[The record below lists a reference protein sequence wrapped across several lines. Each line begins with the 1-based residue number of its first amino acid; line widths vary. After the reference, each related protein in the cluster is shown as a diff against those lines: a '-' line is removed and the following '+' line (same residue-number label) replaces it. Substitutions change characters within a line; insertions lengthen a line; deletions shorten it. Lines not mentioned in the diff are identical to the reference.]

1 MCDMCNKKPD
11 PKNYATAEEI
21 AAAIAEAARI
31 KTVNLTE
38 AAIPQA
44 IIDLVP
50 EWMARKHVVIPVA
63 WEDGVLF
70 IAISDRSECET
81 IDLLKYYLNR
91 EIQPVL
97 ARREQIIAAISKHY
111 C

>member
-1 MCDMCNKKPD
+1 MCDICNKKPD
-11 PKNYATAEEI
+11 PRNYSTAEEI
-21 AAAIAEAARI
+21 AAAIAEAGRI
-31 KTVNLTE
+31 RTVDLTE

-63 WEDGVLF
+63 LEDGVLF

-81 IDLLKYYLNR
+81 IELLKFYLNR

-97 ARREQIIAAISKHY
+97 APREQIIAAISKHY